1 MVLAKLASPGV
12 AVQER
17 DFTRGGID
25 PSFLNFG
32 AICGVFEKGPIDIPT
47 LVTTEAEFI
56 DIFGTP
62 NDNNFEYWYS
72 VSNFLE
78 YGGVCYVVRILDAS
92 QLNAVT
98 DAQTGELVKSFEHWE
113 DTVSQGAGTYK
124 FISRTAGKLGNSLG
138 VAVIDYGAD
147 QRLTLDADTYTFAK
161 GDALASLVEIVMSDV
176 TGLAAADE
184 LFVGATKVAT
194 ITSVSAQTKTV
205 RARLEAGQSIAVG
218 DSLSE
223 SSGGAAVGTASAVQ
237 VFTLYVYNWDTATK
251 ALDVISD
258 NFPAYKVAVG
268 DTFLDTAGTPAVATV
283 AGIADWYDLQE
294 VYADKKW
301 YEVAGK
307 PGTSSYGLD
316 KYVKYDEMHIAVYDV
331 DGGITGTS
339 GTILETFLNVSKI
352 SGAKTPQG
360 GTNYFIDV
368 VQAKSEYVYP
378 KSTSYT
384 VTDIS
389 GLIATPG
396 SGTDTNGQIGSS
408 DFGTASA
415 TLRYDLIGSVGLTF
429 ANGAD
434 DQSPSVGELLTAYEQ
449 LEDTEAIDIDF
460 IIQGPGGGTRLDA
473 ITHAKKI
480 ISICEARKDCMGFIS
495 PFRGSVVGVSSAATQ
510 VTNVVDFFNQL
521 GSSSYVV
528 FDSGYKYMYDR
539 FNDKYR
545 YVPLNADLAGLM
557 VNTATVADPWYS
569 PAGLNRGNIRNA
581 VKLAFNPRKGHRDTL
596 YTNRINPVA
605 AFPGEGTVLFGDK
618 TGLSVRSAFDR
629 INVRKLF
636 LVLEKA
642 ISRAARAQLF
652 EFNDVVTRTL
662 FTQITE
668 PFLRDVQSRR
678 GLTDY
683 LVVCDETNNTP
694 AVIDANEFR
703 ADIYLKPARSINF
716 ITLTFVATR
725 TGVAFSEV
733 VAANRG

>member
-218 DSLSE
+218 DALAE
-223 SSGGAAVGTASAVQ
+223 SSGGATVGTASAVQ

-415 TLRYDLIGSVGLTF
+415 TPRYDLIGSVGLTF

-449 LEDTEAIDIDF
+449 LEDTEAFDIDF

-495 PFRGSVVGVSSAATQ
+495 PFRGTVVGVSSAATQ
-510 VTNVVDFFNQL
+510 VANVVDFFNQL

-528 FDSGYKYMYDR
+528 FDRGTSTCMTASMTSIAMY
-539 FNDKYR
+539 
-545 YVPLNADLAGLM
+545 L
-557 VNTATVADPWYS
+557 ATVM
-569 PAGLNRGNIRNA
+569 L
-581 VKLAFNPRKGHRDTL
+581 
-596 YTNRINPVA
+596 
-605 AFPGEGTVLFGDK
+605 
-618 TGLSVRSAFDR
+618 
-629 INVRKLF
+629 
-636 LVLEKA
+636 LVCA
-642 ISRAARAQLF
+642 
-652 EFNDVVTRTL
+652 
-662 FTQITE
+662 
-668 PFLRDVQSRR
+668 
-678 GLTDY
+678 
-683 LVVCDETNNTP
+683 
-694 AVIDANEFR
+694 
-703 ADIYLKPARSINF
+703 
-716 ITLTFVATR
+716 
-725 TGVAFSEV
+725 
-733 VAANRG
+733 

>member
-56 DIFGTP
+56 EIFGTP

-98 DAQTGELVKSFEHWE
+98 DSQSGELVKSFEHWE
-113 DTVSQGAGTYK
+113 DTVSQGAGSYK
-124 FISRTAGKLGNSLG
+124 FVARTAGTLGNSLG
-138 VAVIDYGAD
+138 VSVIDYGAD
-147 QRLTLDADTYTFAK
+147 QRLTLDADTYTFEK
-161 GDALASLVEIVMSDV
+161 GDALASLVEVVMSDV

-184 LFVGATKVAT
+184 LYVGATKVAT

-205 RARLEAGQSIAVG
+205 RARLEAGESIAVG

-223 SSGGAAVGTASAVQ
+223 TSGGAAVGSATAVQ
-237 VFTLYVYNWDTATK
+237 VFTLYVYNWNTATK
-251 ALDVISD
+251 ELDVISD
-258 NFPAYKVAVG
+258 NFPAYKVGVS

-294 VYADKKW
+294 IYSGKTW
-301 YEVAGK
+301 GSVAGK

-316 KYVKYDEMHIAVYDV
+316 KHVKYDEMHIAVYDV
-331 DGGITGTS
+331 DGKITGTS

-360 GTNYFIDV
+360 GTNYFLDV
-368 VQAKSEYVYP
+368 VQANSGYVYP
-378 KSTSYT
+378 KSTTYT
-384 VTDIS
+384 ITDIS

-396 SGTDTNGQIGSS
+396 TGTDTNGQIGSS
-408 DFGTASA
+408 DFGTAGA
-415 TLRYDLIGSVGLTF
+415 VLRYDLIGTESLTF

-434 DQSPSVGELLTAYEQ
+434 DQSPTVGELLTAYEQ

-495 PFRGSVVGVSSAATQ
+495 PFRGAVVGVPSAATQ

-545 YVPLNADLAGLM
+545 YVPLNADIAGLL

-636 LVLEKA
+636 LVVE
-642 ISRAARAQLF
+642 RAVESAAQAQLF
-652 EFNDVVTRTL
+652 EINDATTRNS
-662 FTQITE
+662 FRAIVE
-668 PFLRDVQSRR
+668 PFLRDVQARR
-678 GLTDY
+678 GIVDFE
-683 LVVCDETNNTP
+683 VVCDASNNTP
-694 AVIDANEFR
+694 AVIDANEFV
-703 ADIYLKPARSINF
+703 ADIFIQPSRSINF
-716 ITLTFVATR
+716 VRLTFTATR
-725 TGVAFSEV
+725 TGISFAESTG
-733 VAANRG
+733 R

>member
-12 AVQER
+12 FVQER

-32 AICGVFEKGPIDIPT
+32 AIVGVFEKGPIDIPT
-47 LVTTEAEFI
+47 LVTTEQEFI
-56 DIFGTP
+56 EIFGTP
-62 NDNNFEYWYS
+62 NDSNYEYWFS

-78 YGGVCYVVRILDAS
+78 YGGVAYVVRILDAS

-98 DAQTGELVKSFEHWE
+98 DSQSGALVKSFEHWE

-124 FISRTAGKLGNSLG
+124 FISRTAGALGNSLG
-138 VAVIDYGAD
+138 VSVIDYGAD
-147 QRLTLDADTYTFAK
+147 QRLTLDADTYTFSK
-161 GDALASLVEIVMSDV
+161 GDTLASLVEVVMSDV

-184 LFVGATKVAT
+184 LFVGSTKVAT
-194 ITSVSAQTKTV
+194 VTSVAETTKTV

-218 DSLSE
+218 DALAE
-223 SSGGAAVGTASAVQ
+223 SSGGATVGTATTVE
-237 VFTLYVYNWDTATK
+237 VFTLYVYNWNSATK

-258 NFPAYKVAVG
+258 SFPASKVAVT
-268 DTFLDTAGTPAVATV
+268 DTLLDTAGTPAVATV
-283 AGIADWYDLQE
+283 AGVADWYDLQD
-294 VYADKKW
+294 VYSGKKW
-301 YEVAGK
+301 YELSAK
-307 PGTSSYGLD
+307 PGTSSYGAD
-316 KYVKYDEMHIAVYDV
+316 KYVKYDEMHVAVYDV
-331 DGGITGTS
+331 DGKITGTA
-339 GTILETFLNVSKI
+339 GTILETFFNVSKI
-352 SGAKTPQG
+352 SNAKTAQG
-360 GTNYFIDV
+360 GTNYFLEVIK
-368 VQAKSEYVYP
+368 QGSEYVYA

-396 SGTDTNGQIGSS
+396 SGTDTNGQIGST
-408 DFGTASA
+408 DVGTSAA
-415 TLRYDLIGSVGLTF
+415 TLRYDLIGSLSLTF

-434 DQSPSVGELLTAYEQ
+434 DQSPTVGEILTAYEQ
-449 LEDTEAIDIDF
+449 LEDTEQIDVDF
-460 IIQGPGGGTRLDA
+460 IIQGPAGNTRLDA

-480 ISICEARKDCMGFIS
+480 ISICDARKDCMGFIS
-495 PFRGSVVGVSSAATQ
+495 PYRDAVVGVSAAATQ
-510 VTNVVDFFNQL
+510 VSNVVDFFNQL

-539 FNDKYR
+539 FNDVYR
-545 YVPLNADLAGLM
+545 YVPLNADIAGLM

-569 PAGLNRGNIRNA
+569 PAGINRGNIRNV

-605 AFPGEGTVLFGDK
+605 SFPGEGTVLFGDK
-618 TGLSVRSAFDR
+618 TGLAVRSAFDR

-662 FTQITE
+662 FTQIVD
-668 PFLRDVQSRR
+668 PFLRDVQARR

-683 LVVCDETNNTP
+683 LVVCDETNNT
-694 AVIDANEFR
+694 ADVIDANEFR

-725 TGVAFSEV
+725 TGVSFGEV
-733 VAANRG
+733 VAQNRG

>member
-98 DAQTGELVKSFEHWE
+98 DSQSGALVKSFEHWE

-124 FISRTAGKLGNSLG
+124 FIARTAGTLGNSLG
-138 VAVIDYGAD
+138 VAVVDYGAD

-194 ITSVSAQTKTV
+194 ITSVAAQTNTV

-258 NFPAYKVAVG
+258 NFPAYKVGVS
-268 DTFLDTAGTPAVATV
+268 DTFFDTAGTPAVATV

-307 PGTSSYGLD
+307 PGTSAFGLD
-316 KYVKYDEMHIAVYDV
+316 KHVKYDEMHIAVYDV
-331 DGGITGTS
+331 DGKITGTS

-352 SGAKTPQG
+352 AGAKTPQG
-360 GTNYFIDV
+360 GTNYFLDV

-434 DQSPSVGELLTAYEQ
+434 DQSPTVGELLTAYEQ

-510 VTNVVDFFNQL
+510 VANVVDFFNQL

-605 AFPGEGTVLFGDK
+605 AFPGEGTILFGDK

-662 FTQITE
+662 FTQIVE

-725 TGVAFSEV
+725 TGVSFSEV